1 MSVELDHSIENEQFN
16 QLESWIEQLEERL
29 SALRGYL

>member
-1 MSVELDHSIENEQFN
+1 MTERDDLLSALNDAS
-16 QLESWIEQLEERL
+16 ERL

>member
-1 MSVELDHSIENEQFN
+1 MTERDDLVAALSAAS
-16 QLESWIEQLEERL
+16 ERL

>member
-1 MSVELDHSIENEQFN
+1 MTERDDLIAALTDAS
-16 QLESWIEQLEERL
+16 ERL